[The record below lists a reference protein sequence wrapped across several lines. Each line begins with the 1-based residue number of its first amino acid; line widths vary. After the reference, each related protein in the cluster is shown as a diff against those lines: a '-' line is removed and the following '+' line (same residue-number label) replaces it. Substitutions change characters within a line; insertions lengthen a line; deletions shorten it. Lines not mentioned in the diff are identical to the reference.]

1 LNFFFSPIKIYKAYF
16 PFSFAIQKTL
26 ASYAEK
32 KTVWLLFY
40 FYLNF

>member
-32 KTVWLLFY
+32 KPYGFC
-40 FYLNF
+40 FIFI